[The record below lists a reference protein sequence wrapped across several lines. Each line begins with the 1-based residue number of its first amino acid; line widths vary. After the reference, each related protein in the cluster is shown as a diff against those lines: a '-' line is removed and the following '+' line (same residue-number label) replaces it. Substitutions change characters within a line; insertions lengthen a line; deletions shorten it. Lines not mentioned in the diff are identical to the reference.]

1 MQLSI
6 FDWFKK
12 EVKQDEPVVETPV
25 VTQLEQPKPKKPR
38 KPKEK
43 KKKEPPPKIEPRVD
57 ILKFDFDPV
66 NPRLGSIE
74 LDWNDEFVE
83 LLQKHGYAG
92 KSAEDIVDAWLN
104 DVCRN
109 IANNQ
114 YQGSNISPETLSPSN
129 IITRKPLGG
138 GKTEIS

>member
-1 MQLSI
+1 LQLSI

-12 EVKQDEPVVETPV
+12 EVKQVEPVVETPL
-25 VTQLEQPKPKKPR
+25 VTQVEKPKPKKPR

-43 KKKEPPPKIEPRVD
+43 KVAPTKVEPRVD
-57 ILKFDFDPV
+57 ILKFDFDPA

-92 KSAEDIVDAWLN
+92 LTAEDIVDAWLN
-104 DVCRN
+104 DVCKN
-109 IANNQ
+109 IAANQ
-114 YQGSNISPETLSPSN
+114 YQGANVPPEALAPSN
-129 IITRKPLGG
+129 IVSRKPLGG
-138 GKTEIS
+138 GKTEVS

>member
-12 EVKQDEPVVETPV
+12 EVKQVEPVVETTPV
-25 VTQLEQPKPKKPR
+25 VEPKIENIKPKKPR
-38 KPKEK
+38 KPKA
-43 KKKEPPPKIEPRVD
+43 KKEPIAKVEPRVD

-83 LLQKHGYAG
+83 LLQQHGYVG
-92 KSAEDIVDAWLN
+92 KSAEDIVDLWLN
-104 DVCRN
+104 DVCKN
-109 IANNQ
+109 IAANQ
-114 YQGSNISPETLSPSN
+114 YQGSNIPPEALSPSN
-129 IITRKPLGG
+129 IVSRRPIGG
-138 GKTEIS
+138 GKIEVK